1 MLDSINKLASDIN
14 AAWSRV
20 DYSDAAF
27 PGVSC
32 ELLRRPLDLDFSVL
46 ARSVSEGLL
55 LPQQRRL
62 DQGFG
67 QPAITLYYGRH
78 FLIEALC
85 WHTSTPAIHQHS
97 FSGAFRV
104 ITGRSVHSRYTY
116 LEHCRSGRLSMG
128 ELRLEC
134 AEVLESGSTLPIPKG
149 SSLIHANFHMDSP
162 TLTLVVRTHQVAE
175 PELTY
180 LPPGVAYDP
189 SDRDMSLHKRI
200 ELLDTM
206 HQVKDESYLECVNK
220 AISSSDEYD
229 GMAIAMRAG
238 ARVDDTVFRQ
248 ILLTLQTKH
257 GPKID
262 LLIPALIEERRRSA
276 IVRLRSSITDSD
288 NRFFLA
294 TLLSFSSREDLLDMM
309 TKRYGDSETASVRV
323 ADGVGSL
330 LGGGDDRRIVSA
342 TAASAMLNDV
352 PVECFPGWASRRW
365 GRVLPDDE
373 IRILMKYYEHVL
385 EHPFL
390 TPLGSRC
397 S

>member
-1 MLDSINKLASDIN
+1 
-14 AAWSRV
+14 
-20 DYSDAAF
+20 
-27 PGVSC
+27 
-32 ELLRRPLDLDFSVL
+32 
-46 ARSVSEGLL
+46 
-55 LPQQRRL
+55 
-62 DQGFG
+62 
-67 QPAITLYYGRH
+67 
-78 FLIEALC
+78 
-85 WHTSTPAIHQHS
+85 
-97 FSGAFRV
+97 
-104 ITGRSVHSRYTY
+104 
-116 LEHCRSGRLSMG
+116 
-128 ELRLEC
+128 
-134 AEVLESGSTLPIPKG
+134 
-149 SSLIHANFHMDSP
+149 MDSP